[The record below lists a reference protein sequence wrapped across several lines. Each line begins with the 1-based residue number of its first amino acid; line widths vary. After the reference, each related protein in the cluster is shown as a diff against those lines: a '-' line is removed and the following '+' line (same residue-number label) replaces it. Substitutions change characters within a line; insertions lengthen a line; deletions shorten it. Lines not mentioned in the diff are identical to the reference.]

1 MKEDK
6 ESRIRVDDMDARV
19 FRAMLHFVYTDTL
32 PEMGDGDRTLMAQHL
47 LVAADRYD
55 LERLKRNC
63 EDVLG
68 SFVDTDTV
76 ATTLVIAEQHGCHV
90 LKEVCLK
97 FLRSPGNMIAVMET
111 DGFNNLMTSCPSLVK
126 ELLITMKFASS
137 APSLR

>member
-76 ATTLVIAEQHGCHV
+76 ATTLVIAEQHVRMPCSQGGVPQV
-90 LKEVCLK
+90 LTVAGQHD
-97 FLRSPGNMIAVMET
+97 RGHG
-111 DGFNNLMTSCPSLVK
+111 D
-126 ELLITMKFASS
+126 
-137 APSLR
+137 